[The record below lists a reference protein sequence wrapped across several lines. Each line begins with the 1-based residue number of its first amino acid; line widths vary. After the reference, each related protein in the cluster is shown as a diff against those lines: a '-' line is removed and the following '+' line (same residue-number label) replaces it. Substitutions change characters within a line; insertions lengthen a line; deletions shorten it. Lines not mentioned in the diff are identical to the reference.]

1 MIERERAALGASQ
14 TKVTL
19 ETFLAWKKRK
29 IREREEAKTKETD
42 RKKAE
47 YKAGRSVGVIMT
59 CSSNQQCWRGWIMTK
74 DFDLVAFALLRILFS
89 LRSSRVVKCL
99 PSILKGLQPTLSMKA
114 TTLSIRPTCLRK
126 KAKME
131 RTTPRRW

>member
-1 MIERERAALGASQ
+1 LIERERAALGASQ

-47 YKAGRSVGVIMT
+47 YKAGRSVGVIM
-59 CSSNQQCWRGWIMTK
+59 I
-74 DFDLVAFALLRILFS
+74 LLL
-89 LRSSRVVKCL
+89 
-99 PSILKGLQPTLSMKA
+99 
-114 TTLSIRPTCLRK
+114 
-126 KAKME
+126 
-131 RTTPRRW
+131 